1 MTAVSSMSVAQ
12 AMEAC
17 ASELSALARRCEEL
31 QHHLAPAL
39 EGTVPMEEAQALD
52 LMTQTLAALG
62 HYLSALADDVPADAM
77 VDPRAAAAGVTL
89 SDLAHRLIGT
99 EPAGAGASGDFE
111 MFGSA

>member
-1 MTAVSSMSVAQ
+1 MTAASAMSVAQ

-17 ASELSALARRCEEL
+17 ASELSALARRCEAL

-39 EGTVPMEEAQALD
+39 ETKSLVEEAQALD

-62 HYLSALADDVPADAM
+62 HYLSALADDVPAAAM

-89 SDLAHRLIGT
+89 ADLAHRLL
-99 EPAGAGASGDFE
+99 GAEAPGGSDSGEFE
-111 MFGSA
+111 MFGAA

>member
-1 MTAVSSMSVAQ
+1 MTAASAMSVAQ

-17 ASELSALARRCEEL
+17 ASELSALARRCEAL

-39 EGTVPMEEAQALD
+39 EGTALVEEAQALD
-52 LMTQTLAALG
+52 LMTQTLGALG

-89 SDLAHRLIGT
+89 TDLAHRLIGH
-99 EPAGAGASGDFE
+99 EAPGAGASGDFE
-111 MFGSA
+111 MFGGA